1 MILPIIR
8 FFFSLFSLLLLLLY
22 SIPGISRRRDRN
34 TVSQFGIFIEIFLA
48 NILWVIGS
56 QMCTVDFFSF
66 FFFESFIIVRRDGI
80 FS

>member
-56 QMCTVDFFSF
+56 QMCTVDIFFS
-66 FFFESFIIVRRDGI
+66 FFFESFIIVRQDGI

>member
-56 QMCTVDFFSF
+56 QMCTVDFFF
-66 FFFESFIIVRRDGI
+66 LLLF
-80 FS
+80 